1 MGRVTGGALM
11 SGDRLEISAET
22 EGSSCRPLSISLSPR
37 QCMNF
42 AAGLSDNNPWYFDDT
57 RPEGI
62 LAHPMLA
69 VALTWPLS
77 ADLEGAWEGGGI
89 APEVQ
94 ARQVH
99 YNESILW
106 HRSMDADTHLDIT
119 GTISALASHPSGTLA
134 TIRYDARNRRGEALF
149 TEYVTGLLRG
159 VSLTGTE
166 RVHLDMPRP
175 AAAPANLGGAWE
187 TVIEVGPLAAHVYDA
202 CSNISFPIHTSPAF
216 ARQVGLPA
224 TIYQGTATLGLALR
238 EILNREGDA
247 DPRVLAELHGA
258 FRGMVVPGSAVT
270 LSILGIGLESGR
282 KTVYFEVKTAAGE
295 LAVRDG
301 RAVLNLTT

>member
-1 MGRVTGGALM
+1 M
-11 SGDRLEISAET
+11 SGGLTISSNVVDSACRLRSV
-22 EGSSCRPLSISLSPR
+22 SLSPR

-42 AAGLSDNNPWYFDDT
+42 AAGLDDNNPWYFDDT

-77 ADLEGAWEGGGI
+77 AAVDDVWEGGGI
-89 APEVQ
+89 APEAR

-106 HRSMDADTHLDIT
+106 HRTMEADAHLEIA
-119 GTISALASHPSGTLA
+119 GTICSLAPHPAGTLA
-134 TIRYDARNRRGEALF
+134 VLRYDARNRLGEALF

-159 VSLTGTE
+159 VTLAGAGRGDAE
-166 RVHLDMPRP
+166 VPRP
-175 AAAPANLGGAWE
+175 TPPPESLSGAWE
-187 TVIEVGPLAAHVYDA
+187 AALNVGPLAAHVYDA
-202 CSNISFPIHTSPAF
+202 CSDISFPIHTSPAF
-216 ARQVGLPA
+216 ARQVGLPG
-224 TIYQGTATLGLALR
+224 TIYQGTATLGLAVR
-238 EILNREGDA
+238 EILNREGGA
-247 DPRVLAELHGA
+247 DPRVLAEVHGA
-258 FRGMVVPGSAVT
+258 FRGMVVPGSVVKLT
-270 LSILGIGLESGR
+270 ILGVGLEPGR

-301 RAVLNLTT
+301 RAVLNLT

>member
-1 MGRVTGGALM
+1 M
-11 SGDRLEISAET
+11 SGGRLEIST
-22 EGSSCRPLSISLSPR
+22 DVEGVACRPLHTSLSPR

-42 AAGLSDNNPWYFDDT
+42 AAGLGDGNPWYFDDT

-77 ADLEGAWEGGGI
+77 SDLEGAWEGRGI
-89 APEVQ
+89 APEVR

-106 HRSMDADTHLDIT
+106 HRPMDTETHLEIT
-119 GTISALASHPSGTLA
+119 GAIEALAHHRAGTLA
-134 TIRYDARNRRGEALF
+134 TLRYDARNRRGEALF

-159 VSLTGTE
+159 VTLTGTE
-166 RVHLDMPRP
+166 RVHADLPRP
-175 AAAPANLGGAWE
+175 APAPANLRGAWE
-187 TVIEVGPLAAHVYDA
+187 MLIEVEPLAAHIYDA

-238 EILNREGDA
+238 EILNREGGA

-258 FRGMVVPGSAVT
+258 FRGMVVPGSTVT
-270 LSILGIGLESGR
+270 LSVLGIGLDSGR

-301 RAVLNLTT
+301 RAVLNLTS